1 VSRVALLDVS
11 VLVALFKA
19 GHTHHQAAHDWLA
32 DHVEFGWA
40 SCPITENGLLRVL
53 GNPSRADP
61 FMPLAEL
68 VQRLKTF
75 CDSAGHQFWSDSI
88 SLSDSALFNTSAFRG
103 HQQLTDVYL
112 LGLAVKRG
120 GRFVTFDRSIPLAA
134 VKGATRVSLEV
145 IAGGKSEV

>member
-11 VLVALFKA
+11 VLVPLFKV

-32 DHVEFGWA
+32 DNIELGWA

-53 GNPSRADP
+53 ANPSRADP
-61 FMPLAEL
+61 FVPLADL

-75 CDSAGHQFWSDSI
+75 CNAGHHQFWPDSI
-88 SLSDSALFNTSAFRG
+88 SLADATLFNASALRG

-112 LGLAVKRG
+112 LGLAVKRA
-120 GRFVTFDRSIPLAA
+120 GRFVTFDQSIPLAA
-134 VKGATRVSLEV
+134 VKGATRASLEV
-145 IAGGKSEV
+145 LALAG